1 MKHGHVQPTY
11 TDPVCGMELSL
22 KTAIEEAEYK
32 GRTYYFCAKVCREA
46 FEASPEQYVHT
57 HPQTK
62 EKAP

>member
-1 MKHGHVQPTY
+1 
-11 TDPVCGMELSL
+11 MELSL

-46 FEASPEQYVHT
+46 FEASPEQYVHK